1 MKTRLMLLFALAFVI
16 FFVLPAFLDTPFPP
30 YPLMKVGDAF
40 DLLTPIVL
48 IPLYWALFTQVSPV
62 PPKPIA
68 VIAFLLLA
76 ALWVLGQGMHLA
88 ANSIGHQLEA
98 LKDTHAYTLTYFY
111 DEVLSHYLWH
121 LGVFGLSALL
131 MVLDVRSPGT
141 ANGRILTQLPAALL
155 YGFNFFLI
163 IIEGQTWPAG
173 LPFAVLAGFLPLL
186 LQRQELAAKPILAAF
201 TLAHL
206 IAVLLTVGWWIYW
219 GEPVE
224 FSAVGII

>member
-1 MKTRLMLLFALAFVI
+1 MKTRLMLFFSLAFVI
-16 FFVLPAFLDTPFPP
+16 FFVLPAFLDTPFPL
-30 YPLMKVGDAF
+30 YPLMKNGDAF
-40 DLLTPIVL
+40 DMLTPLVL
-48 IPLYWALFTQVSPV
+48 IPLYWALFTQISST
-62 PPKPIA
+62 PPRPRA
-68 VIAFLLLA
+68 VTAFLLLA
-76 ALWVLGQGMHLA
+76 ALWVLGQGAHLA
-88 ANSIGHQLEA
+88 ANSIGHQLEGF
-98 LKDTHAYTLTYFY
+98 KDTQAYTLTYFY

-131 MVLDVRSPGT
+131 MVLEARSPVT
-141 ANGRILTQLPAALL
+141 ANGRILNQLPAALL

-163 IIEGQTWPAG
+163 IIEGQTWPVG

-186 LQRQELAAKPILAAF
+186 LQRRVLAGKPILAAF

-206 IAVLLTVGWWIYW
+206 IALLLTVGWWIYW